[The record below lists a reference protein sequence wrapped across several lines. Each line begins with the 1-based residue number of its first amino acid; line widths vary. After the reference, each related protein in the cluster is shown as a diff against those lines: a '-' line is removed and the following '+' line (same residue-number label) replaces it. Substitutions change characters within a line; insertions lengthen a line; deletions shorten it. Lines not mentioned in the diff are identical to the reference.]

1 MLHLLFEFLA
11 FQSDINF
18 WKENKSLAGLSTR
31 ALITDLISQIV
42 IFLFLVDSETSLLVT
57 IPSFFGIIIQIW
69 KVRKATGI
77 TFTMKSSWMMPSIE
91 FTRWK
96 AIDSSSVVTDSS
108 SLGTDQKSLAENGQ
122 ADPSDE
128 LARISLEADRSA
140 SYYLGSILA
149 PVVLAYV
156 AKSLIFDKHSSWYSW
171 LISSLTSCV

>member
-1 MLHLLFEFLA
+1 MLHLLFECLA

-77 TFTMKSSWMMPSIE
+77 TFTMKSNWIIPSIE

-96 AIDSSSVVTDSS
+96 AIDSSSPKAT
-108 SLGTDQKSLAENGQ
+108 TDQHKSIGDNLQ
-122 ADPSDE
+122 DDPSVE

-140 SYYLGSILA
+140 SYYLGSLIA

-156 AKSLIFDKHSSWYSW
+156 VKSLVFDKHASWYSW